1 MDFYFILS
9 KFVVIL
15 VLLVMKTI
23 SSASN
28 AASTTE
34 GTFDIFK
41 ECKDDEDPRNST
53 DLTYMELESRI
64 ARALLTPPY
73 ASGPMLLKDLDE
85 YVVRLERILQA
96 FELELDIPKQ
106 RKYAKEQM
114 MIIGKYGPKV
124 YRLQW
129 DHDHLM
135 DIYKWN
141 EEQLHRVLARLKDL
155 DRLWETVKLYM
166 KW

>member
-1 MDFYFILS
+1 MDCYTIQ
-9 KFVVIL
+9 L
-15 VLLVMKTI
+15 VLMLFFTKTI
-23 SSASN
+23 SSSSIG
-28 AASTTE
+28 STSTE
-34 GTFDIFK
+34 EPFDIFK

-85 YVVRLERILQA
+85 YVARLEKILQA

-106 RKYAKEQM
+106 RKYAKDQM

-129 DHDHLM
+129 DHDHLT
-135 DIYKWN
+135 DIYKWDEN
-141 EEQLHRVLARLKDL
+141 KLSRVLARLKDL
-155 DRLWETVKLYM
+155 ERLWDTVKLYM